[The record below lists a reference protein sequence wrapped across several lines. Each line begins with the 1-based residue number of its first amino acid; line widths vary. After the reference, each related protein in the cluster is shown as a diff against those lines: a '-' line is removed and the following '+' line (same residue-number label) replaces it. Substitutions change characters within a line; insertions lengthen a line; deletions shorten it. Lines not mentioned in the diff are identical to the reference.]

1 MDWQA
6 VTVLPRTAGD
16 AGRTVSVVTE
26 SPKKP
31 VGRTATLV
39 RQRRPIRQHAP
50 HGRLGTMKTR
60 TIVHGIVTGAGL
72 LCAQFVCETAI
83 RAEEPPPTPTAAAVE
98 AAPGTTLEEL
108 VALAEWSSPATAT
121 GRR

>member
-1 MDWQA
+1 
-6 VTVLPRTAGD
+6 
-16 AGRTVSVVTE
+16 
-26 SPKKP
+26 
-31 VGRTATLV
+31 
-39 RQRRPIRQHAP
+39 
-50 HGRLGTMKTR
+50 MKTR
-60 TIVHGIVTGAGL
+60 TIVPGIVTGAGL

-108 VALAEWSSPATAT
+108 AEWSSPATAT